1 MTVVTVEVEEVLR
14 SFTDT
19 KVEIQVKVTEK
30 LLLSV
35 LFETEETILFQWPE
49 QKQEFNSWSK
59 KSVDRCQTLDGNRIN
74 HVSESAPVGI
84 KFEFVIF

>member
-35 LFETEETILFQWPE
+35 LFETEETILF
-49 QKQEFNSWSK
+49 
-59 KSVDRCQTLDGNRIN
+59 L
-74 HVSESAPVGI
+74 
-84 KFEFVIF
+84 

>member
-35 LFETEETILFQWPE
+35 LFETEETILFQ
-49 QKQEFNSWSK
+49 
-59 KSVDRCQTLDGNRIN
+59 
-74 HVSESAPVGI
+74 
-84 KFEFVIF
+84 

>member
-35 LFETEETILFQWPE
+35 LFETVCFC
-49 QKQEFNSWSK
+49 
-59 KSVDRCQTLDGNRIN
+59 DRNKNRSSTLDQKNLLIVVKR
-74 HVSESAPVGI
+74 
-84 KFEFVIF
+84 

>member
-35 LFETEETILFQWPE
+35 LFETILFQWPE